1 MLNVKIICIGSI
13 KEKYFK
19 DAILEYQKRLTDF
32 CKFSILELPE
42 YKILNNPSNSD
53 INKALTEEG
62 KRAVSYTHLTL
73 PTILLV

>member
-32 CKFSILELPE
+32 CKFSIL
-42 YKILNNPSNSD
+42 
-53 INKALTEEG
+53 
-62 KRAVSYTHLTL
+62 
-73 PTILLV
+73 